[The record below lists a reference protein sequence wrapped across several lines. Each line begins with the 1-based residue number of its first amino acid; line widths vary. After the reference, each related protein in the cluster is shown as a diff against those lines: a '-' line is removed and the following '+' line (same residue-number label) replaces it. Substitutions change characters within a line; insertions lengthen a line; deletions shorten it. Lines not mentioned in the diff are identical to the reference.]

1 MNKNN
6 IEYQKGFLTALKI
19 QVNNPVIDDIIS
31 NLNAY
36 QEIAL
41 SGDYLNV
48 HLTLKSVEYL
58 EKNLKE
64 IQDKILEIYPD
75 DKEEYISRKIDEL
88 KKNSETID
96 EKMKRLSGDYES

>member
-1 MNKNN
+1 MNKHN

-36 QEIAL
+36 QKIAL

-48 HLTLKSVEYL
+48 DLTLKSVEYL
-58 EKNLKE
+58 EKYLEE
-64 IQDKILEIYPD
+64 IQKRILEIYPD
-75 DKEEYISRKIDEL
+75 DKEEYISRKIEEL

-96 EKMKRLSGDYES
+96 EKMKRLS